1 MSGSL
6 VPSNEEPELFQMNP
20 VDFNAI
26 AVSVQ
31 DVKARIAS
39 ACGRAGRRIEDVT
52 LLAVTKFNPI
62 ESVMASY
69 HAGIKCFGENRV
81 QEAEAKYCAIQKK
94 YPDIELHLL
103 GHLQGNKIKKALG
116 VFDCIQSVDSENL
129 VRDLSLR
136 CIGADTAMDVLYEL
150 HTGEESK
157 SGFSNVDD
165 LFRAIENTSSL
176 PGINLR
182 GLMTMA
188 PFTEDPSAIRASF
201 RTCAEAF
208 RKAREI
214 FNGDD
219 FTILS
224 MGMTNDFEIA
234 IEEGSTMVRIGTAIF
249 GKRARI

>member
-81 QEAEAKYCAIQKK
+81 QEAEAKYCAIQK
-94 YPDIELHLL
+94 
-103 GHLQGNKIKKALG
+103 NT
-116 VFDCIQSVDSENL
+116 
-129 VRDLSLR
+129 RTLSCTCL
-136 CIGADTAMDVLYEL
+136 DTC
-150 HTGEESK
+150 
-157 SGFSNVDD
+157 
-165 LFRAIENTSSL
+165 
-176 PGINLR
+176 R
-182 GLMTMA
+182 GT
-188 PFTEDPSAIRASF
+188 R
-201 RTCAEAF
+201 
-208 RKAREI
+208 
-214 FNGDD
+214 
-219 FTILS
+219 
-224 MGMTNDFEIA
+224 
-234 IEEGSTMVRIGTAIF
+234 
-249 GKRARI
+249 